1 MTLSEA
7 KKIAE
12 DIHRYVKEKSKEPSG
27 NQNCLLC
34 TWCAEARFRG
44 YRVLPRPVYSPRDS
58 LFDKID
64 KGLSIVEGAK
74 KESIHNKD
82 DVIKKCTS
90 SVQDERYYCHVNWNG
105 STGGH
110 EFLLLVIDDKVY
122 VMDAQAGFVSD
133 IDSEKGSKYF
143 NDINWKN
150 SFIARIDDKELNKTL
165 LFRENNEN
173 KTIEWDKD
181 KDIPYMKKHGMISNS
196 DQKNDN
202 KQSSSKYVYRIEIKN
217 TNNGIYEAL
226 KQAMIKNGKSDE
238 WKKFL
243 NNPDVKKLP
252 EPPEYKDGYESWFT
266 EKGKTEIWDKIKDIF
281 YKYFNESDL
290 HFRRQSI
297 DKLKEYKIVYSDEY
311 QYVIDKNQSIQE
323 QYITAKPF
331 STDIWDQDKSEEYD
345 WLNPKLDNKV
355 LCEFDCDVY
364 KSICGI
370 PMSVFRNCKT
380 LGDFNISKYLPESIE
395 LKYTDARALYW
406 IINDIQIVCSHV
418 VRTIQSF
425 ENLSHDMKKRCEGKV
440 KFDHKTLI
448 KEMDDIYGLAQNIS
462 EYSIIKLK
470 DYKRPLTDS
479 EKTELED
486 IGDVVHVFRSF
497 VWDWVHKHFPTMVE
511 RSKYPEP
518 IQEQF
523 IEESYQESFMDEYET
538 PLSKIKKF
546 FNSMKDFEYGFY
558 SDGKKYTG
566 DILDE
571 PHTFDK
577 HYHLMSSE
585 EINKHKVCVCWDAC
599 RYEAEWFKNN
609 LPDVEIKTYY
619 CEYENKVGNTHTWL
633 MFKLDDKWY
642 VFEYTWYAK
651 RGVKEIYSSESL
663 SNEYIDAIPKHEHS
677 PSKLKNA
684 KYVLIEYDPLKDKP
698 GLSCIEFM
706 DTKWTKGKLLK
717 TNCTN
722 EQELID
728 KFGFKDNESKMT
740 FKINPVQESY
750 NTTVKERF
758 LMRGDLYSRIIQE
771 DENSTPETPIEN
783 MEPVEDNNPGY
794 IDTTELG
801 IDDKDDD
808 KEIEIATNAVNT
820 ANEPT
825 DLNEPT
831 GEEPDE
837 SASDDA
843 TPTNIDSDTDSG
855 EETIDIDIPSKSID
869 TAADAVPPTPTNP
882 APTEPFNG
890 ENPYPVDSNPMVQTP
905 TQPAANIGID
915 ISLSGF
921 GTDNSPVQNQYNP
934 KEIERLNELIASEN
948 SAIGEYFQGSKMTNI
963 DILRR
968 LYSDIGDEERFHV
981 EQLLFAKSQITGEKY
996 EPRDPDIK
1004 KEYEELLQLGM
1015 DEETAMNTAV
1025 DKVGLMANRPFAFSA
1040 QPSTMESL
1048 IEEIEDIQKQMYQE
1062 QLLYHLLQEFEASGI
1077 EPSDEFSM
1085 MLENFVNAF
1094 ETGSEMVMEMDGQAP
1109 SEPAVEK
1116 PASDNSGQTQASNN
1130 QSTTSAP
1137 STPAQPQA
1145 QPEQKESFLTRALK
1159 KMIEILQGFLGKM
1172 GQNAQQAAEQNTKT
1186 AVKNAEYLQN
1196 NDISNSITN
1205 VSLYFYDDTQ
1215 NKFQYSDL
1223 CEQFGMLI
1231 GGSLGQINA
1240 VRKNDDIKSAA
1251 GKFNATLNKLAND
1264 RIQNGINKIQNNTD
1278 TGSVITKIINNL
1290 NNNKAASIQWTPEV
1304 QNAFIRDILGVEN
1317 GNIALE
1323 SAYQTISNL
1332 SKCLEAYITLCNE
1345 VTEAITKINQN
1356 GGGKFNNIT
1365 QQIKSTIDCINTT
1378 LQNQLAADLN
1388 TLANINNT
1396 ITKAS
1401 GANNPTPT
1409 PTQPN
1414 PTTPP
1419 TDEASNNGSEENITA
1434 NDFNDKLKDIAVNA
1448 LMQLGMSQDEAESD
1462 TIKALS
1468 EVGARVD
1475 EEYIDIDIDIS
1486 YDLIQ
1491 EQNTFDEALVN
1502 TRINKILQN
1511 KNLSQAGK
1519 QKSILSLIKQLA
1531 QPTNSEP
1538 QTPEASPA
1546 VQPAPT
1552 PTTAQQTPTTPAP
1565 TPVESAPATS
1575 ASTIDLSKAP
1585 TLKSSDS
1592 IPTDANNNPLNID
1605 IANKADANNKL
1616 FQNFV
1621 QLRDELVNE
1630 LKNSTNI
1637 NDALDKIQKNIR
1649 SKYNIGSNS
1658 IDVGEGYTIIDDD
1671 GNVVMEG
1678 LLDGLRNVTRSVSDA
1693 AFNLYNKSQVKN
1705 GEKTQ
1710 AQADSANNARFA
1722 GRLDSVEFGKADP
1735 KGSDITM
1742 QHFIDGPLS
1751 DNSIYKYY
1759 QDRCGF
1765 IPQAT
1770 DIATLYK
1777 TYYNTIVIPFI
1788 NDMIIKPLKD
1798 QIDKGM
1804 TVRSDMANADAFSEL
1819 TNQAKELL
1827 GKKKNIENTLK
1838 RLNINSAEPTLL
1850 QYNNEFY
1857 QAYNQ
1862 FKNLMDSTETQSGT
1876 GNGADNYNKLVEL
1889 IKQMDTAGQNYLNK
1903 AKELSGSQK
1912 AEFDSAVKAENDAKL
1927 AFDNKVDTESAPAIE
1942 QYKGAID
1949 AVKTVLNDNK
1959 ISFSNKLNILNEMR
1973 QNPALPTID
1982 TANQAINSVPMANNP
1997 NTYADVNNKA
2007 HDATHARMK
2016 SWGME
2021 EYTVVDDSGN
2031 VVMEGI
2037 FDKIKTGVTALKD
2050 KFTGAIDSKI
2060 DDMVTKD
2067 IVGDDINSLIAN
2079 KNIFNVN
2086 SIYDDLADKIES
2098 TSIPN
2103 SEAIVKDIVRKGLE
2117 NDGEYN
2123 TAIKDQFNVLIDKI
2137 IETMNK
2143 QTIGRIK
2150 EQADSMKSAIDSFY
2164 NYIAMKTETSDQI
2177 MSETEIHQKADTV
2190 YDNIN
2195 NIINA
2200 KDPNAS
2206 DQAIDY
2212 LKQLATY
2219 GNQLKNSAVQLNN
2232 RINST
2237 TAVI

>member
-7 KKIAE
+7 
-12 DIHRYVKEKSKEPSG
+12 
-27 NQNCLLC
+27 
-34 TWCAEARFRG
+34 T
-44 YRVLPRPVYSPRDS
+44 
-58 LFDKID
+58 FD
-64 KGLSIVEGAK
+64 
-74 KESIHNKD
+74 
-82 DVIKKCTS
+82 
-90 SVQDERYYCHVNWNG
+90 
-105 STGGH
+105 
-110 EFLLLVIDDKVY
+110 
-122 VMDAQAGFVSD
+122 
-133 IDSEKGSKYF
+133 
-143 NDINWKN
+143 
-150 SFIARIDDKELNKTL
+150 
-165 LFRENNEN
+165 
-173 KTIEWDKD
+173 
-181 KDIPYMKKHGMISNS
+181 
-196 DQKNDN
+196 
-202 KQSSSKYVYRIEIKN
+202 
-217 TNNGIYEAL
+217 
-226 KQAMIKNGKSDE
+226 
-238 WKKFL
+238 
-243 NNPDVKKLP
+243 
-252 EPPEYKDGYESWFT
+252 
-266 EKGKTEIWDKIKDIF
+266 
-281 YKYFNESDL
+281 
-290 HFRRQSI
+290 QSI
-297 DKLKEYKIVYSDEY
+297 
-311 QYVIDKNQSIQE
+311 
-323 QYITAKPF
+323 
-331 STDIWDQDKSEEYD
+331 
-345 WLNPKLDNKV
+345 
-355 LCEFDCDVY
+355 
-364 KSICGI
+364 
-370 PMSVFRNCKT
+370 
-380 LGDFNISKYLPESIE
+380 
-395 LKYTDARALYW
+395 
-406 IINDIQIVCSHV
+406 
-418 VRTIQSF
+418 
-425 ENLSHDMKKRCEGKV
+425 
-440 KFDHKTLI
+440 
-448 KEMDDIYGLAQNIS
+448 
-462 EYSIIKLK
+462 
-470 DYKRPLTDS
+470 
-479 EKTELED
+479 
-486 IGDVVHVFRSF
+486 
-497 VWDWVHKHFPTMVE
+497 
-511 RSKYPEP
+511 
-518 IQEQF
+518 
-523 IEESYQESFMDEYET
+523 QESFMDEYEN

-546 FNSMKDFEYGFY
+546 FDSMKDFEYGFY
-558 SDGKKYTG
+558 YKGKKYTG

-571 PHTFDK
+571 PNTFDK

-633 MFKLDDKWY
+633 MFKLDNKWY

-651 RGVKEIYSSESL
+651 RGVKEISSPESL
-663 SNEYIDAIPKHEHS
+663 SDEYIDAIPKHEHS
-677 PSKLKNA
+677 PAKLKNA
-684 KYVLIEYDPLKDKP
+684 KYVLIEYDPLEDKP

-706 DTKWTKGKLLK
+706 DNKWTKGKLLK
-717 TNCTN
+717 TNCTS

-728 KFGFKDNESKMT
+728 KFGFKDNESFMT

-750 NTTVKERF
+750 NTIAKERF

-801 IDDKDDD
+801 IDDKDED

-1025 DKVGLMANRPFAFSA
+1025 DKVGLMSNRPFAFSA

-1094 ETGSEMVMEMDGQAP
+1094 ETGSEMVMEMDGETQAAP
-1109 SEPAVEK
+1109 SGQTPVEQ
-1116 PASDNSGQTQASNN
+1116 PVTSNTSGQTQAPNN
-1130 QSTTSAP
+1130 KPAASAP
-1137 STPAQPQA
+1137 TTPAQPQV
-1145 QPEQKESFLTRALK
+1145 QPEQKESFLARALK

-1186 AVKNAEYLQN
+1186 AVQNAEYLQN

-1231 GGSLGQINA
+1231 GGSLGQINEA
-1240 VRKNDDIKSAA
+1240 SKNNPKNENINAA
-1251 GKFNATLNKLAND
+1251 ASTFNEALNKLAND
-1264 RIQNGINKIQNNTD
+1264 RIQTGINKIQNKTTD
-1278 TGSVITKIINNL
+1278 KGAAIKGIINNL
-1290 NNNKAASIQWTPEV
+1290 NNNKAVSIQWTPEF

-1317 GNIALE
+1317 GNIAFE

-1345 VTEAITKINQN
+1345 VTKAITDINQN
-1356 GGGKFNNIT
+1356 GGGKFSNIT
-1365 QQIKSTIDCINTT
+1365 QQINSTIDCINTT

-1409 PTQPN
+1409 PPTPTN
-1414 PTTPP
+1414 PTDFTDTTNP
-1419 TDEASNNGSEENITA
+1419 TNNSSDAQTI
-1434 NDFNDKLKDIAVNA
+1434 DIAKQFANVMTDIIVNNPDNDSLKA
-1448 LMQLGMSQDEAESD
+1448 TINKAIEPVTDSVNIESEYITIDLDGIIQEATVNQSSIAIDLNNKIKEINSIY
-1462 TIKALS
+1462 IKAKKSNKGRLS
-1468 EVGARVD
+1468 VD
-1475 EEYIDIDIDIS
+1475 D
-1486 YDLIQ
+1486 
-1491 EQNTFDEALVN
+1491 QNRIEALIRESGPLFKALIDTAADDTKANVIAIFN
-1502 TRINKILQN
+1502 TVDNSNTSTAAAPQAPVAPQAPAPVP
-1511 KNLSQAGK
+1511 QAG
-1519 QKSILSLIKQLA
+1519 QQTAPTPA
-1531 QPTNSEP
+1531 QPVPT
-1538 QTPEASPA
+1538 QT
-1546 VQPAPT
+1546 APT
-1552 PTTAQQTPTTPAP
+1552 PT
-1565 TPVESAPATS
+1565 PATS
-1575 ASTIDLSKAP
+1575 TGAVDLSKAP

-1592 IPTDANNNPLNID
+1592 IPTDTNNNPLNID

-1649 SKYNIGSNS
+1649 SKYNVGSNS
-1658 IDVGEGYTIIDDD
+1658 IDVSEGYTIIDDD

-1678 LLDGLRNVTRSVSDA
+1678 LLDGLKNAARSVSDA
-1693 AFNLYNKSQVKN
+1693 AFNLHNRSQVKH

-1765 IPQAT
+1765 IPQAN
-1770 DIATLYK
+1770 DVATLYK

-1838 RLNINSAEPTLL
+1838 KLNINSTEPTLL

-1912 AEFDSAVKAENDAKL
+1912 TEFDNAVKAENDANI
-1927 AFDNKVDTESAPAIE
+1927 AFDNRVNKESVPAIE
-1942 QYKGAID
+1942 QYKEAIN
-1949 AVKTVLNDNK
+1949 AVKAVLNNK
-1959 ISFSNKLNILNEMR
+1959 SISFSDKLNILNEMK
-1973 QNPALPTID
+1973 QNPALPTTN
-1982 TANQAINSVPMANNP
+1982 TANAAINTDVAINTAKQNNP
-1997 NTYADVNNKA
+1997 ESVNQNNDYEDPSAFAD
-2007 HDATHARMK
+2007 
-2016 SWGME
+2016 
-2021 EYTVVDDSGN
+2021 YTIIDDDGN

-2037 FDKIKTGVTALKD
+2037 FDKIKTGITTLKD
-2050 KFTGAIDSKI
+2050 KVTGAIDSKI
-2060 DDMVTKD
+2060 DDSVTKD
-2067 IVGDDINSLIAN
+2067 IVGGDINSLIAN

-2086 SIYDDLADKIES
+2086 SIYNDITDRIES
-2098 TSIPN
+2098 TAIPN
-2103 SEAIVKDIVRKGLE
+2103 SEAIVKDIVGKGIA
-2117 NDGEYN
+2117 NNGEYN

-2137 IETMNK
+2137 VDIMNK
-2143 QTIGRIK
+2143 QTISRIK
-2150 EQADSMKSAIDSFY
+2150 EQADSMKSAIDSLY
-2164 NYIAMKTETSDQI
+2164 NYITMKNETDEQI
-2177 MSETEIHQKADTV
+2177 AYEIKIHQEADTV
-2190 YDNIN
+2190 YNNIN

-2206 DQAIDY
+2206 DAAINY
-2212 LKQLATY
+2212 LKQLADC
-2219 GNQLKNSAVQLNN
+2219 GNQLKNSAIQLNN

>member
-12 DIHRYVKEKSKEPSG
+12 DIHKHVEEKRKEPIG
-27 NQNCLLC
+27 NQ
-34 TWCAEARFRG
+34 
-44 YRVLPRPVYSPRDS
+44 
-58 LFDKID
+58 
-64 KGLSIVEGAK
+64 
-74 KESIHNKD
+74 
-82 DVIKKCTS
+82 
-90 SVQDERYYCHVNWNG
+90 HV
-105 STGGH
+105 
-110 EFLLLVIDDKVY
+110 
-122 VMDAQAGFVSD
+122 
-133 IDSEKGSKYF
+133 
-143 NDINWKN
+143 
-150 SFIARIDDKELNKTL
+150 
-165 LFRENNEN
+165 
-173 KTIEWDKD
+173 
-181 KDIPYMKKHGMISNS
+181 
-196 DQKNDN
+196 
-202 KQSSSKYVYRIEIKN
+202 
-217 TNNGIYEAL
+217 
-226 KQAMIKNGKSDE
+226 
-238 WKKFL
+238 
-243 NNPDVKKLP
+243 
-252 EPPEYKDGYESWFT
+252 
-266 EKGKTEIWDKIKDIF
+266 
-281 YKYFNESDL
+281 
-290 HFRRQSI
+290 
-297 DKLKEYKIVYSDEY
+297 
-311 QYVIDKNQSIQE
+311 
-323 QYITAKPF
+323 
-331 STDIWDQDKSEEYD
+331 
-345 WLNPKLDNKV
+345 
-355 LCEFDCDVY
+355 
-364 KSICGI
+364 
-370 PMSVFRNCKT
+370 
-380 LGDFNISKYLPESIE
+380 
-395 LKYTDARALYW
+395 
-406 IINDIQIVCSHV
+406 
-418 VRTIQSF
+418 
-425 ENLSHDMKKRCEGKV
+425 
-440 KFDHKTLI
+440 
-448 KEMDDIYGLAQNIS
+448 
-462 EYSIIKLK
+462 
-470 DYKRPLTDS
+470 
-479 EKTELED
+479 
-486 IGDVVHVFRSF
+486 
-497 VWDWVHKHFPTMVE
+497 
-511 RSKYPEP
+511 
-518 IQEQF
+518 
-523 IEESYQESFMDEYET
+523 QESFMDEYEN
-538 PLSKIKKF
+538 PLTKIKSF

-558 SDGKKYTG
+558 YKGKKYTG

-577 HYHLMSSE
+577 YHLMSSE
-585 EINKHKVCVCWDAC
+585 EIEKHKVCVCWDAC

-651 RGVKEIYSSESL
+651 RGVKEISSPESL
-663 SNEYIDAIPKHEHS
+663 ADEYIDAIPKHEHS
-677 PSKLKNA
+677 PAKLKNA
-684 KYVLIEYDPLKDKP
+684 KYVLIEYDPLEDKP
-698 GLSCIEFM
+698 GLSCMEFM
-706 DTKWTKGKLLK
+706 DNRWTKGKLLK
-717 TNCTN
+717 TNCTS

-728 KFGFKDNESKMT
+728 KFGFKDDESKMT

-750 NTTVKERF
+750 NTIAKERF

-801 IDDKDDD
+801 IDDKDED

-820 ANEPT
+820 TNEPT

-837 SASDDA
+837 STSDDA
-843 TPTNIDSDTDSG
+843 TPTNIDSDIDSG
-855 EETIDIDIPSKSID
+855 EETIDIDIPAKSID

-905 TQPAANIGID
+905 AQPAANIGID

-1025 DKVGLMANRPFAFSA
+1025 DKVGLMSNRPFAFSA

-1062 QLLYHLLQEFEASGI
+1062 QLLYHLLQEYEASGI

-1094 ETGSEMVMEMDGQAP
+1094 ETGSEMVME
-1109 SEPAVEK
+1109 AVEGGTDASK
-1116 PASDNSGQTQASNN
+1116 DTIPANGQNTSGQTTQPQTAST
-1130 QSTTSAP
+1130 STASTPAP
-1137 STPAQPQA
+1137 SAQPQA
-1145 QPEQKESFLTRALK
+1145 QPEQKESFLARALK

-1186 AVKNAEYLQN
+1186 AVQNAEYLQN

-1205 VSLYFYDDTQ
+1205 VSLYFYDDAQ

-1231 GGSLGQINA
+1231 GGSLGQINQA
-1240 VRKNDDIKSAA
+1240 TKNDGITAASA
-1251 GKFNATLNKLAND
+1251 KFNETLNKLADD
-1264 RIQNGINKIQNNTD
+1264 RIKNGINKIQNKTTD
-1278 TGSVITKIINNL
+1278 KGSVIASIINNL
-1290 NNNKAASIQWTPEV
+1290 NNNKATSIQWTPEF

-1345 VTEAITKINQN
+1345 VTKAITDINQN
-1356 GGGKFNNIT
+1356 GGGKFSNIT

-1409 PTQPN
+1409 P
-1414 PTTPP
+1414 
-1419 TDEASNNGSEENITA
+1419 
-1434 NDFNDKLKDIAVNA
+1434 
-1448 LMQLGMSQDEAESD
+1448 
-1462 TIKALS
+1462 
-1468 EVGARVD
+1468 
-1475 EEYIDIDIDIS
+1475 
-1486 YDLIQ
+1486 
-1491 EQNTFDEALVN
+1491 
-1502 TRINKILQN
+1502 
-1511 KNLSQAGK
+1511 
-1519 QKSILSLIKQLA
+1519 
-1531 QPTNSEP
+1531 
-1538 QTPEASPA
+1538 
-1546 VQPAPT
+1546 PT
-1552 PTTAQQTPTTPAP
+1552 PTNPTNPTNPTDLTDTTDPTNNSSDAQTDAQTIDIAKQFANVMTDIIANNPGNDSLKATIDKAIEPVTDSATSETSESEYITIDLDGIIQEATVNQSSAAIDLANKIKEINSIYSKAKKTNKGRLSVNDQNRIEELIRESGPLFKALIDTAADDTKANVIAIFNTVDNSNTSTAAAPQAPAPVPAPQAGQQTAPQAPA
-1565 TPVESAPATS
+1565 APATS
-1575 ASTIDLSKAP
+1575 ADLSKAP
-1585 TLKSSDS
+1585 PLTSSAF
-1592 IPTDANNNPLNID
+1592 IPTDANSNPLNID
-1605 IANKADANNKL
+1605 IANKVDTNNKL
-1616 FQNFV
+1616 FHNFI
-1621 QLRDELVNE
+1621 QIRDELVNE
-1630 LKNSTNI
+1630 LKNSANI

-1649 SKYNIGSNS
+1649 SKYNVGSNS

-1678 LLDGLRNVTRSVSDA
+1678 LLDGFKNAARSVSDV
-1693 AFNLYNKSQVKN
+1693 AFNLHNRAQVNN
-1705 GEKTQ
+1705 GEKTE
-1710 AQADSANNARFA
+1710 AQANAANNARFA

-1751 DNSIYKYY
+1751 DNFVYKYY
-1759 QDRCGF
+1759 QDRCSF

-1770 DIATLYK
+1770 DIASLYK
-1777 TYYNTIVIPFI
+1777 MYYNTIVIPFI

-1798 QIDKGM
+1798 QIDNGM
-1804 TVRSDMANADAFSEL
+1804 TVRSDMTNADAFSTL
-1819 TNQAKELL
+1819 KNQAKELL
-1827 GKKKNIENTLK
+1827 GKKKNIEKTLK
-1838 RLNINSAEPTLL
+1838 KLNINSAEPSLL

-1862 FKNLMDSTETQSGT
+1862 FNNLMSSTETQSGT

-1889 IKQMDTAGQNYLNK
+1889 VKQMDTAGQNYLNK

-1912 AEFDSAVKAENDAKL
+1912 AEFDNAVKAEEDANI
-1927 AFDNKVDTESAPAIE
+1927 AFDNKVNEESAPAIE
-1942 QYKGAID
+1942 QYREAIN
-1949 AVKTVLNDNK
+1949 AVKAVLNDNS
-1959 ISFSNKLNILNEMR
+1959 ISFSDKLNILNEMK
-1973 QNPALPTID
+1973 QNPALPTTKQNNDYEDFSAFADYTIID
-1982 TANQAINSVPMANNP
+1982 DN
-1997 NTYADVNNKA
+1997 
-2007 HDATHARMK
+2007 
-2016 SWGME
+2016 
-2021 EYTVVDDSGN
+2021 GN

-2060 DDMVTKD
+2060 NNSITKD
-2067 IVGDDINSLIAN
+2067 IVGGDINSLIAN

-2086 SIYDDLADKIES
+2086 SIYDDITDRIES
-2098 TSIPN
+2098 TAIPN
-2103 SEAIVKDIVRKGLE
+2103 SEAIVKSIVSKGIA
-2117 NDGEYN
+2117 NNGEYN
-2123 TAIKDQFNVLIDKI
+2123 AAIKDQFNILIDRI
-2137 IETMNK
+2137 VDIMNK

-2164 NYIAMKTETSDQI
+2164 NYITMKNETDEQI
-2177 MSETEIHQKADTV
+2177 AYERKIHQEADTV
-2190 YDNIN
+2190 YNNIN
-2195 NIINA
+2195 DIIKS
-2200 KDPNAS
+2200 KDNNAS
-2206 DQAIDY
+2206 DQAVEY
-2212 LKQLATY
+2212 LKQLADY

-2232 RINST
+2232 RLNST